1 MVLVGDVKA
10 TEVQRLAR
18 KYLGPWERQK
28 LPRLPI
34 TAEPE
39 QRGERRRVVEFDAD
53 PELDIAWRTVEEGH
67 PDQYALDV
75 LSMILGGLN
84 SSRIDETIVQDE
96 RIASSAGAS
105 HPTSRYAGYFT
116 AYGTVRGEHTTAEL
130 EAAIDR
136 EIRRVQTDGVTAEE
150 LERAKTAVEVSRV
163 RSLKSNMGQA
173 RRIANAVFSSGG
185 VAYIDEYGQRIDAV
199 TAEQIKD
206 VAVRYLQPQ
215 RKNVVEVRR
224 VADAGDG
231 RGKRGGN
238 VQHQRGGE
246 VGPRGRAHSSGFSKG
261 QAMIA
266 AAPPIDLHVPEVGK
280 EVQRIELKGGITVFV
295 KEDHSAP
302 SVDISF
308 SWLGGSNTTPVEELA
323 PFELASGLL
332 NEGGTTSLT
341 PSELQA
347 RKDELGMRF
356 GLWIGSTQSGGR
368 FWSLKRNF
376 EESFDLAMEILTH
389 PRLDSERLQTL
400 KGQYIERMRRRD
412 QRPGSAASVLLDR
425 VIFGEHPR
433 LGYVAQKSEIDAVTP
448 DQVRAI
454 WQRYLGRDNLYVT
467 VVGDFKAA
475 EMLEYVENRL
485 GEWRT
490 AEDDR
495 REFIAHDPIVK
506 PGLYVV
512 EQSLPQPAVRIYEQ
526 IKVDRTAPR
535 EDHAALEILNDIL
548 GGSGF
553 RSRLMER
560 LRSDEGLT
568 YGIYSSVSHEGRPG
582 VPGRLSIAYQT
593 KQESVAH
600 SIDSVL
606 EEVNKIIA
614 EKVGEAEVQEQI
626 EAWRNRFVF
635 RYTNDFYIVS
645 RLMQNELDD
654 RPFDFDRLELQQVQ
668 KVTVDDVRRVAK
680 KYLKPENLTIAVF
693 GTLTDEDKRRL
704 SDQLGVTVLD
714 KSEVF
719 TGGYDNPAPAEE
731 VKPAA

>member
-1 MVLVGDVKA
+1 
-10 TEVQRLAR
+10 
-18 KYLGPWERQK
+18 
-28 LPRLPI
+28 
-34 TAEPE
+34 
-39 QRGERRRVVEFDAD
+39 
-53 PELDIAWRTVEEGH
+53 
-67 PDQYALDV
+67 
-75 LSMILGGLN
+75 
-84 SSRIDETIVQDE
+84 
-96 RIASSAGAS
+96 
-105 HPTSRYAGYFT
+105 
-116 AYGTVRGEHTTAEL
+116 
-130 EAAIDR
+130 
-136 EIRRVQTDGVTAEE
+136 
-150 LERAKTAVEVSRV
+150 
-163 RSLKSNMGQA
+163 
-173 RRIANAVFSSGG
+173 
-185 VAYIDEYGQRIDAV
+185 
-199 TAEQIKD
+199 
-206 VAVRYLQPQ
+206 
-215 RKNVVEVRR
+215 
-224 VADAGDG
+224 
-231 RGKRGGN
+231 
-238 VQHQRGGE
+238 
-246 VGPRGRAHSSGFSKG
+246 
-261 QAMIA
+261 
-266 AAPPIDLHVPEVGK
+266 
-280 EVQRIELKGGITVFV
+280 
-295 KEDHSAP
+295 
-302 SVDISF
+302 
-308 SWLGGSNTTPVEELA
+308 
-323 PFELASGLL
+323 
-332 NEGGTTSLT
+332 
-341 PSELQA
+341 
-347 RKDELGMRF
+347 
-356 GLWIGSTQSGGR
+356 
-368 FWSLKRNF
+368 
-376 EESFDLAMEILTH
+376 
-389 PRLDSERLQTL
+389 
-400 KGQYIERMRRRD
+400 
-412 QRPGSAASVLLDR
+412 
-425 VIFGEHPR
+425 
-433 LGYVAQKSEIDAVTP
+433 
-448 DQVRAI
+448 
-454 WQRYLGRDNLYVT
+454 
-467 VVGDFKAA
+467 
-475 EMLEYVENRL
+475 MLEYVENRL